1 MKKRSIRRDSRRVSN
16 RLKDYPFAGPSDCIS
31 EASKNFASSALCAA
45 SAEGPLICAFS
56 GYINDERSIAHV
68 PLMFLR
74 VVAQIQK
81 LVGKST

>member
-1 MKKRSIRRDSRRVSN
+1 MKKRDMRRGSRRVSN

-31 EASKNFASSALCAA
+31 EACNNFASSAYCAA
-45 SAEGPLICAFS
+45 SAEGPLICAFPGS
-56 GYINDERSIAHV
+56 INDRRRIAHV

-74 VVAQIQK
+74 VFAQIQK